1 MNLKIALVHDFLF
14 QFGGAEKV
22 VEQWLIMYPK
32 ADLYTAFYFPE
43 KFSDSP
49 VFQEADQQGR
59 IKTSFVQSLFN
70 IKNKKG
76 NRIFGRFAKHLFWL
90 YPIAMRLMTIKNY
103 FSVLISSTDC
113 GKQVRFHNCYKIIHY
128 IHTPTRYLHNLVPV
142 DNYQHLSL
150 FKRVFLSV
158 SQFLLRPLDLS
169 AIDYL
174 KKQGVLTISNSE
186 YTQFQVWDKY
196 TTQSSIV
203 YPPVDTLKFNQIQR
217 IPENIEDF
225 YLCHGRVSF
234 HKRIDRAIQA
244 CLELEKKLIISG
256 GFGLES
262 DRITLQKQID
272 DFRTAN
278 PDKIIDIQ
286 ILGRTSDE
294 QLTDL
299 ITKCKAFLFPGK
311 EDFGIAPIEFLSAGI
326 PVIALA
332 EGGALE
338 YIEDTKNG
346 ILFETPE
353 VKSLADSI
361 IRFETL
367 DKEGFFDT
375 DYIKSSVNRFSNQ
388 VFQDGIK
395 KITRV

>member
-32 ADLYTAFYFPE
+32 ANLYTAFYFPE

-49 VFQEADQQGR
+49 VFQEADEQGR

-70 IKNKKG
+70 IKNKEG
-76 NRIFGRFAKHLFWL
+76 GRIFGRFAKHLFWL
-90 YPIAMRLMTIKNY
+90 YPIAMRLMTVKNY
-103 FSVLISSTDC
+103 FCVLISSTDC

-158 SQFLLRPLDLS
+158 FQFLLRPLDLS

-174 KKQGVLTISNSE
+174 KKQGAITISNSE

-196 TTQSSIV
+196 TTQSTIV
-203 YPPVDTLKFNQIQR
+203 YPPVDIVKFNEIQR
-217 IPENIEDF
+217 NIETREDF
-225 YLCHGRVSF
+225 YLSHGRVSF

-244 CLELEKKLIISG
+244 CLELEKKLVISG

-262 DRITLQKQID
+262 DRITLQKRID
-272 DFRTAN
+272 DFRITN
-278 PDKIIDIQ
+278 PDKIVDIE

-299 ITKCKAFLFPGK
+299 MAKCKAFLFPGK

-338 YIEDTKNG
+338 YIVDSKNG
-346 ILFETPE
+346 VLFNQPE
-353 VKSLADSI
+353 VESLKNGM

-367 DKEGFFDT
+367 DKEECFDT
-375 DYIKSSVNRFSNQ
+375 NYIKSSANRFSNQ
-388 VFQDGIK
+388 VFQDGIRR
-395 KITRV
+395 ITRV